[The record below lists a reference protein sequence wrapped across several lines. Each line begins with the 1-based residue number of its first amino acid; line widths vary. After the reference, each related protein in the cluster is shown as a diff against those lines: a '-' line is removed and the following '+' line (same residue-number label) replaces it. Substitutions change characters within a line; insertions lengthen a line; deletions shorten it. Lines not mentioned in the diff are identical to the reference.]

1 LNLLGQDISDWNDEL
16 QKMFHINSV
25 VNDTTTTFFITTTNE
40 DIIDHIKVFA
50 SLFEMSFSYELIAK
64 GHLKF

>member
-1 LNLLGQDISDWNDEL
+1 
-16 QKMFHINSV
+16 MFHINSV